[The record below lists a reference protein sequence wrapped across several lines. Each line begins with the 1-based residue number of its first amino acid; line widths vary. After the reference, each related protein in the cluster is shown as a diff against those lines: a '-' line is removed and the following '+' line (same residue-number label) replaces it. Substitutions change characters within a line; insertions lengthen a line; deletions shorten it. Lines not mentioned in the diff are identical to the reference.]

1 MVVCDVDVASPYSV
15 LSEYGPIEAGYSFAV
30 KQPARVYSVLS
41 EYGPIEA
48 FSRSFFSPWSSC
60 IPCSQSTAPLK
71 PDLDAQIEASQDSIP
86 CSQSTAPLNQLHDRT
101 SAEVEIVF
109 RALRVRPH

>member
-1 MVVCDVDVASPYSV
+1 MYSV
-15 LSEYGPIEAGYSFAV
+15 LSEYGPIEAA
-30 KQPARVYSVLS
+30 
-41 EYGPIEA
+41 EA
-48 FSRSFFSPWSSC
+48 PFRSMRAGS

-86 CSQSTAPLNQLHDRT
+86 CSQSTAPLKQLHDRT
-101 SAEVEIVF
+101 SAEVVIVF

>member
-30 KQPARVYSVLS
+30 KQPAKEYSVLS

-48 FSRSFFSPWSSC
+48 
-60 IPCSQSTAPLK
+60 
-71 PDLDAQIEASQDSIP
+71 
-86 CSQSTAPLNQLHDRT
+86 
-101 SAEVEIVF
+101 
-109 RALRVRPH
+109 